1 MENLQVHVHHMDISK
16 LKEETEN
23 KEINRAVLINLIDKI
38 IVFDDG
44 SIKINYKNQEVKLM
58 NNEKEK
64 LPKVAIN
71 WVRWILAKPPS
82 KH

>member
-1 MENLQVHVHHMDISK
+1 MGKNIQMTRYKKCTKHSINRNKLISK

-44 SIKINYKNQEVKLM
+44 SIKINYKN
-58 NNEKEK
+58 
-64 LPKVAIN
+64 
-71 WVRWILAKPPS
+71 
-82 KH
+82 

>member
-1 MENLQVHVHHMDISK
+1 MDISK

-44 SIKINYKNQEVKLM
+44 SIKINYKN
-58 NNEKEK
+58 
-64 LPKVAIN
+64 
-71 WVRWILAKPPS
+71 
-82 KH
+82 